1 MKTNRPF
8 EYTRYPE
15 EREKL
20 ERVNARLGCLFIA
33 ITTIFSGA
41 VIATIIYLLT

>member
-15 EREKL
+15 EREKV
-20 ERVNARLGCLFIA
+20 ERARTKAGCLMVIVFLIM
-33 ITTIFSGA
+33 FWGA
-41 VIATIIYLLT
+41 VAYLISVW